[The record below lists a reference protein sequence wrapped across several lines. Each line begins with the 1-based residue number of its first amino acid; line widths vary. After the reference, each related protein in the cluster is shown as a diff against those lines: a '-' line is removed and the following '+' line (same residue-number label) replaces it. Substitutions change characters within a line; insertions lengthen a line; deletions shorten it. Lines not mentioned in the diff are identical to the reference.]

1 MVSQLMRAEKLCL
14 ALETSVSIRTKSSKL
29 KEASLFRESQSAFHT
44 CDKISEMKNGL
55 IPGLGLLE
63 RYPWYMLLLK
73 PC

>member
-44 CDKISEMKNGL
+44 CDKISEMNL
-55 IPGLGLLE
+55 
-63 RYPWYMLLLK
+63 
-73 PC
+73 